1 MKCFNRCLSLRN
13 SQVVSD
19 SPSAIEAAIREA
31 CAVADIVVLNAGSS
45 KGSGD
50 WACEVMESI
59 GTMICHQTNHGPGH
73 HSSYAMVDGV
83 PIVGISGPSAGAAVT
98 LGFYLRPLI
107 RAALSLNPAP
117 ITVKATLVEEMS
129 APRRGGAADIQSEK
143 EKKPAGEDRPPEAT
157 GSTDVFFGLKPM
169 SLLVSAEGRLEVRPV
184 RGHWGTPAANAANAL
199 FMMPSGGGA
208 APVQVGDLLEVE
220 IIGPVY

>member
-1 MKCFNRCLSLRN
+1 MKCINRCLSLRN

-117 ITVKATLVEEMS
+117 ITVKATLVEEMP
-129 APRRGGAADIQSEK
+129 APRRGGAADKTVKQQPV
-143 EKKPAGEDRPPEAT
+143 KKIKIGANDPCPC
-157 GSTDVFFGLKPM
+157 GSGKKYKKCC
-169 SLLVSAEGRLEVRPV
+169 GRNE
-184 RGHWGTPAANAANAL
+184 
-199 FMMPSGGGA
+199 
-208 APVQVGDLLEVE
+208 
-220 IIGPVY
+220 

>member
-1 MKCFNRCLSLRN
+1 MKCINRCLSLRN
-13 SQVVSD
+13 SQVASD

-117 ITVKATLVEEMS
+117 IVVVSDRVKSVRSGILADVAPTVLKLMGLEQPAEMTGKALVEM
-129 APRRGGAADIQSEK
+129 K
-143 EKKPAGEDRPPEAT
+143 
-157 GSTDVFFGLKPM
+157 
-169 SLLVSAEGRLEVRPV
+169 
-184 RGHWGTPAANAANAL
+184 
-199 FMMPSGGGA
+199 
-208 APVQVGDLLEVE
+208 
-220 IIGPVY
+220 

>member
-1 MKCFNRCLSLRN
+1 MKCINRCLSLRN

-50 WACEVMESI
+50 WACEVMEGI

-117 ITVKATLVEEMS
+117 ITVKATLVEDMP

-143 EKKPAGEDRPPEAT
+143 EKKPAGEDRPLEAT
-157 GSTDVFFGLKPM
+157 GPTDVFFGLKPM

>member
-1 MKCFNRCLSLRN
+1 MKCINRCLSLRN
-13 SQVVSD
+13 SQVVSN

-117 ITVKATLVEEMS
+117 IAVKATLVEEMP
-129 APRRGGAADIQSEK
+129 ALAAAALLIFNLR
-143 EKKPAGEDRPPEAT
+143 KKRSLLGRTVPPEAT
-157 GSTDVFFGLKPM
+157 GPTDVFFGLKPM

-208 APVQVGDLLEVE
+208 VPVQIGDLLEVE

>member
-1 MKCFNRCLSLRN
+1 MKCINRCLSLRN

-19 SPSAIEAAIREA
+19 SPLAIEAAIREV

-45 KGSGD
+45 KGAGD

-117 ITVKATLVEEMS
+117 IVVKATLVEEMP

-143 EKKPAGEDRPPEAT
+143 EKKPAGGRPSPRGHGSDRRVLRAQARELVGFCRGPT
-157 GSTDVFFGLKPM
+157 GSAP
-169 SLLVSAEGRLEVRPV
+169 SAWPLGRACGKCRECPV
-184 RGHWGTPAANAANAL
+184 HDAVGRR
-199 FMMPSGGGA
+199 SGACAGWRSS
-208 APVQVGDLLEVE
+208 
-220 IIGPVY
+220 

>member
-1 MKCFNRCLSLRN
+1 MKCINRCLSLRN

-19 SPSAIEAAIREA
+19 SPLAIEAAIREV

-45 KGSGD
+45 KGAGD

-117 ITVKATLVEEMS
+117 ITVKATLVEEMP
-129 APRRGGAADIQSEK
+129 ALAAAALPIFNPRMKRSLPGK
-143 EKKPAGEDRPPEAT
+143 TVPLRP
-157 GSTDVFFGLKPM
+157 
-169 SLLVSAEGRLEVRPV
+169 RVRP
-184 RGHWGTPAANAANAL
+184 TCS
-199 FMMPSGGGA
+199 SGSS
-208 APVQVGDLLEVE
+208 L
-220 IIGPVY
+220 

>member
-1 MKCFNRCLSLRN
+1 MKCINRCLSPRN

-83 PIVGISGPSAGAAVT
+83 PIVGISGSSAGAAVT

-117 ITVKATLVEEMS
+117 ATVKAMLVEEMP
-129 APRRGGAADIQSEK
+129 APRRDGATDIQSEK